1 MDRLIQLIPAAIGG
15 GGLPTAFYAL
25 DVSGVIWYGTARAGR
40 GPWSSSGFRS
50 RAWKPRSRTS

>member
-25 DVSGVIWYGTARAGR
+25 DVSGVIWYGTARAGA
-40 GPWSSSGFRS
+40 GTVVVEWIQVKSVE
-50 RAWKPRSRTS
+50 AEKPN